1 MAHFPQVCGNNTQAS
16 TNSLNRFD
24 LPNSDFSS
32 VKIASPSPFMVQ
44 NNQNYAKNKSTLNNG
59 LVGYPRPTIFKPTEA
74 SDARMVLKIRK
85 QIDPAS
91 FLPDIANP
99 SASNPSPLVEASNS
113 LYAAVSAS
121 AEMAQRLAQ
130 SLFTQLNSIPSGW
143 IGMPMAEAA
152 HASAYGEFETV
163 DSFVN
168 TFAKDFIIKVSPSLK
183 GSNLKGAT
191 LLIGE
196 IHHQKNL
203 EEGVLRIL
211 KHLRPERGDMLLMEG
226 GEDACSSQIISYGI
240 PAESCINL
248 EENSAAYLKIGA
260 ALDAMTTQLKL
271 TIHFIASHL
280 PHKLKV
286 EKLVGEKAFFDF
298 IKAHSKDEPVKF
310 RTELNANLNKCNECI
325 NTYRDLL
332 SPTTAIREHAMRTQI
347 TKYKGRNSLNIAIM
361 GAQHVV
367 NLASYTEEKII
378 FMMPRLVLD
387 TYPEMNLPLDKDE
400 L

>member
-1 MAHFPQVCGNNTQAS
+1 MAHFTQYSGNNTQTS
-16 TNSLNRFD
+16 TSSINRFSS
-24 LPNSDFSS
+24 PNNDFSS
-32 VKIASPSPFMVQ
+32 VKIAAPIPFMVQ
-44 NNQNYAKNKSTLNNG
+44 KNQHYAKKKNASYESF
-59 LVGYPRPTIFKPTEA
+59 VGYPRPTRFKPTEA
-74 SDARMVLKIRK
+74 SHARMVLKIRK

-99 SASNPSPLVEASNS
+99 SASNPSSLIEASNMVH
-113 LYAAVSAS
+113 LAVSAS
-121 AEMAQRLAQ
+121 ADMAQTVIQ
-130 SLFTQLNSIPSGW
+130 KLFATLNSIPSDW
-143 IGMPMAEAA
+143 IGLPMAEAA
-152 HASAYGEFETV
+152 HKNALGEFETV
-163 DSFVN
+163 DNFVN
-168 TFAKDFIIKVSPSLK
+168 TFKKDFIIKVSPTLK

-191 LLIGE
+191 LVIGE

-298 IKAHSKDEPVKF
+298 IKAHSKDVPVKF